1 MTGGIPAKLQ
11 AQLTEALKDSYRI
24 EKELGRGSMAR
35 VYLAHDLRTNRPVA
49 VKLLPPELATATNA
63 ERFLREVAFAKD
75 LNHPGIL
82 PLIDSGSGDGL
93 CWYVMPVVD
102 GITFRDRLKTQGI
115 PAISETLR
123 LAAQVGSALAY
134 AHEKGIVHRDLK
146 PENIMIA
153 NSQALLVD
161 FGLARAVG
169 AESNLTGLGMPLGTP
184 TYMSPEQITGAADVD
199 LRADIYSFACVIYEM
214 FTGRP
219 PFLGTTVVQL
229 LQAHMAVTPEPP
241 SRHRA
246 GLGPAIDAAILK
258 ALAKDPDQRQGT
270 VDRFIKDLGTAPE
283 PASGPA
289 PVAPAADSGSKGF
302 LGRLFGKR

>member
-11 AQLTEALKDSYRI
+11 AQLTEVLKDSYRI

-35 VYLAHDLRTNRPVA
+35 VYLAHDLKTDRPVA

-63 ERFLREVAFAKD
+63 ERFLREVAFAKELD
-75 LNHPGIL
+75 HPGIL

-102 GITFRDRLKTQGI
+102 GITIRDRLKEQGL
-115 PAISETLR
+115 PPISEALR
-123 LAAQVGSALAY
+123 LTAQVGSALAY

-153 NSQALLVD
+153 NGQALLVD

-184 TYMSPEQITGAADVD
+184 TYMSPEQITGATDVD
-199 LRADIYSFACVIYEM
+199 LRADIYSFACVVYEL

-219 PFLGTTVVQL
+219 PFIGTTVVQL
-229 LQAHMAVTPEPP
+229 LQAHMAMTPEPP

-246 GLGPAIDAAILK
+246 GLGPTIDAAILK

-270 VDRFIKDLGTAPE
+270 VGRFVADLGPGSEAAAPPPPPTE
-283 PASGPA
+283 A
-289 PVAPAADSGSKGF
+289 KGF